1 MTMMIGGLAS
11 LAIIFVHICFFCG
24 EILNLRQPSYFYENF
39 QMEEG
44 FVMLRSAFKK
54 AGIDDEQMKCILHIN
69 YHYFL
74 LSYTFSSSM
83 PVVFWE
89 NSCL

>member
-1 MTMMIGGLAS
+1 
-11 LAIIFVHICFFCG
+11 
-24 EILNLRQPSYFYENF
+24 
-39 QMEEG
+39 MEEG

-83 PVVFWE
+83 PVVFGRTVIFDIT
-89 NSCL
+89 SSKQAMVH